1 MGTILGYLKGMR
13 TIILTVLAGLIAG
26 CVTAPAYWSRP
37 GATLPQLA
45 DESTACYRA
54 SLDEDSPSALPGP
67 GSSVRL
73 LPRSEPPPKLWAR
86 APRQVALE
94 HFDEQLRYERCM
106 HQRGW
111 VAVGSGLIPRR

>member
-1 MGTILGYLKGMR
+1 MR

-26 CVTAPAYWSRP
+26 CTTTTAYWDRP
-37 GATLPQLA
+37 GATLPQVA
-45 DESTACYRA
+45 SESATCYRA

-73 LPRSEPPPKLWAR
+73 LPRSEPPPALWTR
-86 APRQVALE
+86 APRQAAFE

-106 HQRGW
+106 RLRGW
-111 VAVGSGLIPRR
+111 VPVRSAVVPR